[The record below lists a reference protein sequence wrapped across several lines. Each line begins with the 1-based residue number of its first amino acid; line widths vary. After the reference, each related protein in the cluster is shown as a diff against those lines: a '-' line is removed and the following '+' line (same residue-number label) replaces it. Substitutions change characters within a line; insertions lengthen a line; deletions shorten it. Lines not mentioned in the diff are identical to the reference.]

1 MEKGKDYTE
10 EEEDKLEAQKE
21 KKKKNIRKKLKD
33 FLIRGYSSLGLVS
46 TEETQYRGSSA
57 KLFTGLSLTPLTQ
70 YLLPGPLYFNTFLES
85 FWPIQSFHRCYVLK
99 EYPGPY
105 LFFFL

>member
-46 TEETQYRGSSA
+46 TEETH
-57 KLFTGLSLTPLTQ
+57 
-70 YLLPGPLYFNTFLES
+70 NTEAAQ
-85 FWPIQSFHRCYVLK
+85 QSFSLGSH
-99 EYPGPY
+99 
-105 LFFFL
+105 